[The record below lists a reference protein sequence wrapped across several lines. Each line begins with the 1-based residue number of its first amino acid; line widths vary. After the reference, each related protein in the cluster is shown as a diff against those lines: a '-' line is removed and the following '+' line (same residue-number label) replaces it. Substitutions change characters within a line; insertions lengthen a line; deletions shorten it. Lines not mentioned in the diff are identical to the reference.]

1 MNSRRLMLDPKISG
15 ERIIGTKP
23 TVLIGPNRHRCWNGR
38 GVLARWRLDPDQN
51 RDQRGAQTASRRMK
65 TSEEPMWLMGTPGS
79 LIFIGLVAVMVAVSL
94 KLLA

>member
-1 MNSRRLMLDPKISG
+1 
-15 ERIIGTKP
+15 
-23 TVLIGPNRHRCWNGR
+23 
-38 GVLARWRLDPDQN
+38 
-51 RDQRGAQTASRRMK
+51 MK

>member
-1 MNSRRLMLDPKISG
+1 MPGPRDGTYSRYLGQRFSGLGCGSVQNLLGPMSGLIQIRADLSEARRPIML
-15 ERIIGTKP
+15 T
-23 TVLIGPNRHRCWNGR
+23 
-38 GVLARWRLDPDQN
+38 
-51 RDQRGAQTASRRMK
+51 RMK